1 MEDKVKGAIAEVF
14 DEIAAG
20 LETGSFGKRVRVGLT
35 MMGSEHGEEEMLRG
49 AEQAAASDSSIEVVV
64 IGSAHDTELELIEVA
79 TPEEGHDRMDEMLE
93 NGKLDAAVTMH
104 YSFPIGV
111 STVGRVITPGM
122 GRTMYVANTTGTS
135 DTDRSSAM
143 LKNAIMANG
152 VAKACGNPRPTVG
165 ILNIE
170 GARQLERSLLKLQE
184 KGYPITFTQSA
195 RADGGVTM
203 RGNDLLQGVPDIM
216 VMDSLTG
223 NVVMKVMSSFMT
235 GGSYEG
241 LGDAYGPG
249 VGEGY
254 DRIINIISRASG
266 GPVVAGALRYAG
278 ACARGKVREV
288 VDNEFKAAKKAGLNE
303 ILDGYAKAAEGSKG
317 AAEEEVKP
325 PPEKVTTEELTGVE
339 ILVLEDAVK
348 VLWKKGIYAT
358 SGMGCTGPVIMVAGE
373 DAEAAEATLKEADF
387 L

>member
-1 MEDKVKGAIAEVF
+1 MEDQVKSTIAEVF

-20 LETGSFGKRVRVGLT
+20 LQTGSFGKRVRVGLT
-35 MMGSEHGEEEMLRG
+35 LMGSEHGEEEMLRG
-49 AEQAAASDSSIEVVV
+49 AEAAQSSDSSIEVVV
-64 IGSAHDTELELIEVA
+64 IGSAHDTELELVEVA
-79 TPEEGHDRMDEMLE
+79 TAEDGHAKMDEMLE
-93 NGKLDAAVTMH
+93 NGRLDAAVTMH

-111 STVGRVITPGM
+111 STVGRVVTPGK
-122 GRTMYVANTTGTS
+122 GRSMYVANTTGTS
-135 DTDRSSAM
+135 DTDRASAM
-143 LKNAIMANG
+143 LKNTISGIA
-152 VAKACGNPRPTVG
+152 VAKACGNPKPTVG

-170 GARQLERSLLKLQE
+170 GARQLERSLTKLKDN
-184 KGYPITFTQSA
+184 GYNICFTQSA
-195 RADGGVTM
+195 RADGGVVM

-223 NVVMKVMSSFMT
+223 NVVIKLMSSFTT

-254 DRIINIISRASG
+254 DRIVNIISRASG

-278 ACARGKVREV
+278 ACARGKVLDKV
-288 VDNEFKAAKKAGLNE
+288 NAEFKAAKKAGLAD
-303 ILDGYAKAAEGSKG
+303 ILEGYAKAAEAAKG
-317 AAEEEVKP
+317 GGDEEVKP
-325 PPEKVTTEELTGVE
+325 PPTKVTTEELTGVE

-348 VLWKKGIYAT
+348 MLWKKGIYAS

-373 DAEAAEATLKEADF
+373 DAEAAEAALKEAEY

>member
-1 MEDKVKGAIAEVF
+1 MEDKLKGTIAEVF
-14 DEIAAG
+14 NEIAEG
-20 LETGSFGKRVRVGLT
+20 LSTGSFGKRVRVGLT
-35 MMGSEHGEEEMLRG
+35 LMGSEHGEEEMLRG
-49 AEQAAASDSSIEVVV
+49 AEQAQSSDSSIEVVV

-79 TPEEGHDRMDEMLE
+79 TPEEGHEKMDAMLE
-93 NGKLDAAVTMH
+93 SGTLDAAVTMH

-111 STVGRVITPGM
+111 STVGRVITPGK
-122 GRTMYVANTTGTS
+122 GRSMYVANTTGTS
-135 DTDRSSAM
+135 DTDRVSAM
-143 LKNAIMANG
+143 LKNAIAG
-152 VAKACGNPRPTVG
+152 IAVAKACGNKNPTVG

-170 GARQLERSLLKLQE
+170 GARQLERSLLKLKE
-184 KGYPITFTQSA
+184 NGYGINFTQSA

-223 NVVMKVMSSFMT
+223 NVVIKVMSSFMT

-241 LGDAYGPG
+241 IGDAYGPG

-278 ACARGKVREV
+278 ACARGKVLDKVNE
-288 VDNEFKAAKKAGLNE
+288 EFKAAKKAGLND
-303 ILDGYAKAAEGSKG
+303 ILDGFAKAAEAGKG
-317 AAEEEVKP
+317 GGEEDVKP

-373 DAEAAEATLKEADF
+373 DAEAAEAALKEADF